1 MSLNYVTH
9 KLRAQSLAEGD
20 TDGQEAEIG
29 PAASTVPEEEEEDE
43 EIQVGHIWRIQTIAQ
58 DFCVQYDLHC
68 GMLYPLCKVE
78 KLKLSISKSIK
89 IAFNTAMVISSTSD
103 RSRAHKKISIV

>member
-43 EIQVGHIWRIQTIAQ
+43 EIQVGHIWWIQTIAQ
-58 DFCVQYDLHC
+58 DFCVWFTLRDVVSAMQSGKIKTLNF
-68 GMLYPLCKVE
+68 KVN
-78 KLKLSISKSIK
+78 KNCI
-89 IAFNTAMVISSTSD
+89 
-103 RSRAHKKISIV
+103 